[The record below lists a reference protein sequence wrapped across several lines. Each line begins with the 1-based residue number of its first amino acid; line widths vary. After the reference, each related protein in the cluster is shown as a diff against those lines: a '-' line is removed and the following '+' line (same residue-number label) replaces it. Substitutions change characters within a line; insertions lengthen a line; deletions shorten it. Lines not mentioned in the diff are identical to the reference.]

1 MDRKAIIKR
10 KLKIFK
16 KNVSRDF
23 PVKKMIFFGSRAKG
37 KPKRYS
43 DIDLVIVSPK
53 FRRLDFVQR
62 GAKMYDYWDLNYPV
76 DFLCFSPEEFDEK
89 KKQMT
94 VVKEAIETGIE
105 I

>member
-1 MDRKAIIKR
+1 MDRRKIIKR

-23 PVKKMIFFGSRAKG
+23 PVKKMIFFGSRVSGKAK
-37 KPKRYS
+37 KYS

-53 FRRLDFVQR
+53 FRELDFFKR
-62 GAKMYDYWDLNYPV
+62 GARMYDYWDLNYPV
-76 DFLCFSPEEFDEK
+76 DFLCFSPEEFNKK
-89 KKQMT
+89 KKQIT
-94 VVKEAIETGIE
+94 IVRDAIKTGVE